1 MEESD
6 FADLILIFYTFI
18 FYVSVF
24 YASVFY
30 ILVLLEI
37 INYCLV
43 NRRHF

>member
-1 MEESD
+1 MEESG

-18 FYVSVF
+18 FY
-24 YASVFY
+24 ASVLY
-30 ILVLLEI
+30 VLVLMEI